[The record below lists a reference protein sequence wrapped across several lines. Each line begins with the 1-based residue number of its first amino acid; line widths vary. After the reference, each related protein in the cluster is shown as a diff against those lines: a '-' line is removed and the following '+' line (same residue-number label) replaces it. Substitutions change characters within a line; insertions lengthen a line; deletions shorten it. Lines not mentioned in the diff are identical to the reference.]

1 MPPPRPLL
9 AALACALTACTGSG
23 PGGGPP
29 ADAGGDGSTDA
40 LAWTI
45 RGRVTDASGA
55 PLAGIDV
62 DAEAL
67 RPVPQS
73 GHTVTGP
80 DGTYRFRL
88 DPAKPGVW
96 HVSASRH
103 FVYGGTPFALRFEPT
118 DPTEFAGNAGA
129 VRDFVWPGLGG
140 ALGLGTGAATLATLF
155 IDGALSSGWESE
167 RTEVTLEPLT
177 PLLDGSAGR
186 TIVGRPVNG
195 PEGVGLYQVPY
206 ARYRLRARYDD
217 PERGWVAMCVR
228 ARNDGTRPRGALS
241 AEVDFHPVYS
251 ILTLEAELGVPR
263 ADQTCG

>member
-1 MPPPRPLL
+1 MPRPRPLL
-9 AALACALTACTGSG
+9 TALACALAACTGSG
-23 PGGGPP
+23 SGNGPP
-29 ADAGGDGSTDA
+29 ADGGGDGTDG

-55 PLAGIDV
+55 PLAGVTV

-67 RPVPQS
+67 RPVPQ
-73 GHTVTGP
+73 GAQTVTGA
-80 DGTYRFRL
+80 DGTYRLRL

-96 HVSASRH
+96 HVSAARP
-103 FVYGGTPFALRFEPT
+103 FVYGGTAFTLRFEPT
-118 DPTEFAGNAGA
+118 DTAEFAGNAGA

-140 ALGLGTGAATLATLF
+140 ALGTGAATMATLF
-155 IDGALSSGWESE
+155 IDGALSSVWESE

-186 TIVGRPVNG
+186 TLVGRPVNG

-228 ARNDGTRPRGALS
+228 ARNDATRPRGALS